1 VTIAEAARR
10 LRAREVSASELL
22 EQCLGR
28 IATMNPALNAFIT
41 VTEESARE
49 TARQADREL
58 ARGLDRG
65 PLQGIP
71 VAVKDVFLTRGV
83 RTTAGSRLFAD
94 YVPDHD
100 AATVERLAQAGAVLV
115 GKTNMHEL
123 AYGITS
129 ANPHFGVVRN
139 PRDPARI
146 PGGSSGGSA
155 VAVASGM
162 ALAALGSDTG
172 GSIRIPAAFC
182 GVVGLKPTYGR
193 VSRHGMLP
201 LSFSMD
207 HAGPIASSV
216 SDAGLVLN
224 AIAGHDPRDPASS
237 SQPVEDYLPAGEGS
251 LEGVRIGLPENFY
264 FERVTP
270 QVREAVER
278 AATLAAQHGASVVQV
293 RVPDMDAVN
302 MIGRVLLLAEAA
314 AALTPYLADRARFGD
329 DVLALL
335 DQGRLIPASDYVN
348 AQRLRRIEQEEFR
361 RLWRHVDIL
370 FTATV
375 PLGAPRIGQTAV
387 EVEGRVEDVRLA
399 ATRLVRGMDVLG
411 LPAVSLPCGLDSEG
425 LPLGLQIVAPE
436 FREAALLRAA
446 AAIER
451 ALGIHKTFTNPAV
464 KSE

>member
-1 VTIAEAARR
+1 VTIFEAARR
-10 LRAREVSASELL
+10 LRARELSAAELL
-22 EQCLGR
+22 DECLGR
-28 IATMNPALNAFIT
+28 IAELNPALRAFIT

-49 TARQADREL
+49 AARRADREL
-58 ARGLDRG
+58 ASGLDRG
-65 PLQGIP
+65 PLHGIP
-71 VAVKDVFLTRGV
+71 VAAKDVFLTRGV
-83 RTTAGSRLFAD
+83 RTTAGSRLLAD

-100 AATVERLAQAGAVLV
+100 AAAVERLAQAGAVLV

-155 VAVASGM
+155 VAVAAGM
-162 ALAALGSDTG
+162 ALGALGSDTG

-193 VSRHGMLP
+193 VSRYGMLP

-216 SDAGLVLN
+216 RDAGLMMN
-224 AIAGHDPRDPASS
+224 AIAGCDSRDPSS
-237 SQPVEDYLPAGEGS
+237 SGMPVEDYLPVGEGS

-270 QVREAVER
+270 EARRAVER
-278 AATLAAQHGASVVQV
+278 AAELAARQGARVVRV
-293 RVPDMDAVN
+293 RVPDMEAVN
-302 MIGRVLLLAEAA
+302 TIGRLLLLAEAA
-314 AALTPYLADRARFGD
+314 AALAPHLADRASLGD
-329 DVLALL
+329 DVRALL
-335 DQGRLIPASDYVN
+335 DQGRLIPATDYVN
-348 AQRLRRIEQEEFR
+348 AQRLRRLEQDKFR
-361 RLWRHVDIL
+361 ALWRQVDIL
-370 FTATV
+370 FAPTV
-375 PLGAPRIGQTAV
+375 PMGAPRIGETAV
-387 EVEGRVEDVRLA
+387 EIDGRQEDVRLA

-411 LPAVSLPCGLDSEG
+411 LPALSLPCGLDSKG
-425 LPLGLQIVAPE
+425 MPLGLQIMA
-436 FREAALLRAA
+436 RELQEKAVLRVA

-451 ALGIHKTFTNPAV
+451 SLAN
-464 KSE
+464 S

>member
-1 VTIAEAARR
+1 MTIAEAARR

>member
-1 VTIAEAARR
+1 
-10 LRAREVSASELL
+10 
-22 EQCLGR
+22 
-28 IATMNPALNAFIT
+28 MNPALNAFIT
-41 VTEESARE
+41 VAEESARE
-49 TARQADREL
+49 SARQADLDL

-65 PLQGIP
+65 PLHGIP

-100 AATVERLAQAGAVLV
+100 AAAVERLAQAGAVLV
-115 GKTNMHEL
+115 GKTNLHEL

-193 VSRHGMLP
+193 VSRYGMLP

-216 SDAGLVLN
+216 SDAGLALN
-224 AIAGHDPRDPASS
+224 AIAGYDARDPASS
-237 SQPVEDYLPAGEGS
+237 SMPVEDYLPEGDGS
-251 LEGVRIGLPENFY
+251 LEGVRVGLPENFY

-270 QVREAVER
+270 QAREAVER
-278 AATLAAQHGASVVQV
+278 AAVLAAQHGARIVPV

-302 MIGRVLLLAEAA
+302 TIGRVLLLAEAA
-314 AALTPYLADRARFGD
+314 AALTPHLADRASFGD
-329 DVLALL
+329 DVRALL
-335 DQGRLIPASDYVN
+335 DQGRLVPASDYVN
-348 AQRLRRIEQEEFR
+348 AQRLRRLEQEEFR
-361 RLWRHVDIL
+361 LLWRQVDIL
-370 FTATV
+370 FTPTA
-375 PLGAPRIGQTAV
+375 PLGAPKIGQTAV
-387 EVEGRVEDVRLA
+387 EIEGRVEDVRLV

-411 LPAVSLPCGLDSEG
+411 LPAVSLPCGLDSDG
-425 LPLGLQIVAPE
+425 LPLGLQIIAPE
-436 FREAALLRAA
+436 FKEAALLRAA
-446 AAIER
+446 AAVER
-451 ALGIHKTFTNPAV
+451 AFGIYKTFTNPAA